1 MERES
6 WNRVIFWVTMLIF
19 VLLEIY
25 SLTTDSHYKND
36 FFFLAALLWV
46 VYGFRKKLNLHPL
59 HFFLFAGFLVLHNL
73 GTFGTYANFYFYME
87 YDWYVHFL
95 FGLSS
100 AMIMFR
106 GFGLNKKKVLLYMP
120 FAILVLTLG
129 FSAFH
134 ELFEFSGALLLGKG
148 EGMLYIG
155 AGDVDIWDTQKDMFF
170 NMMGAIVGLGLYG
183 LKKVSWRKRC

>member
-1 MERES
+1 MDRDRAIKIILWS
-6 WNRVIFWVTMLIF
+6 SILIF

-25 SLTTDSHYKND
+25 SFTTESHYKND
-36 FFFLAALLWV
+36 FFFLVALLWA
-46 VYGFRKKLNLHPL
+46 VYHYRKELNLHPF
-59 HFFLFAGFLVLHNL
+59 HFFLFAGFLILHNL
-73 GTFGTYANFYFYME
+73 GTFGTYANFYFYLE

-95 FGLSS
+95 FGLSA
-100 AMIMFR
+100 AMILFR

-120 FAILVLTLG
+120 FMILVLCLG

-155 AGDVDIWDTQKDMFF
+155 AGDVDVWDTQKDMFF
-170 NMMGAIVGLGLYG
+170 NMMGAIVGLGVYG
-183 LKKVSWRKRC
+183 VKKVLKR